1 MVWIEN
7 VRVMIEDRYFKEAG
21 RRETMITFKNVSK
34 QFPDGTTA
42 LKDINLHIEKGELL
56 TLIGPSGCGKTTT
69 MKMINRL
76 IEPSG
81 GQIYIDGTSIA
92 EQDPVELRRSIGY
105 VIQQIGLLP
114 HMTIAENIAL
124 IPKLKKWEKD
134 KIDARVDELLNLVGL
149 EPSTFRT
156 RYPLELSGGQQQRVG
171 VIRALAAEPP
181 VILMDEPFSALDP
194 ISREQLQDEL
204 IKLQKEIQKTIVFVT
219 HDMDEAMKIADRIA
233 IMKDGE
239 ILQLDTPDNILRH
252 PKNEFVR
259 DFVGD
264 ERIAKGQTPTA
275 NDLMIRK
282 VATVKESRGLAEAF
296 RLMKSERVDSL
307 VVTDPDHVYKGV
319 VTLDVVQQ
327 HYDDDSKRI
336 VDVMSEP
343 KPVSI
348 DTLYPEIAKRFA
360 EETLGM
366 IPVVNES
373 ILEGVITNGS
383 MMRGLA
389 GLDQVSQRKEG
400 ALNE

>member
-1 MVWIEN
+1 
-7 VRVMIEDRYFKEAG
+7 
-21 RRETMITFKNVSK
+21 MITFEHVSK
-34 QFPDGTTA
+34 KFADGTEA
-42 LKDINLHIEKGELL
+42 LKDINLHIEQGELL

-81 GQIYIDGTSIA
+81 GQISIDGKPISD
-92 EQDPVELRRSIGY
+92 QDPVELRRSIGY

-124 IPKLKKWEKD
+124 IPKLKKWDKS
-134 KIDARVDELLNLVGL
+134 KIDKRVDEMLNLVGL
-149 EPSTFRT
+149 EPSVFRS

-181 VILMDEPFSALDP
+181 IILMDEPFSALDP

-204 IKLQKEIQKTIVFVT
+204 VKLQKEIQKTIVFVT

-239 ILQLDTPDNILRH
+239 ILQLDTPDRLLRH

-259 DFVGD
+259 NFIGD
-264 ERIAKGQTPTA
+264 ERMAKGQAPTA
-275 NDLMIRK
+275 VDLMIQQ

-307 VVTDPDHVYKGV
+307 VVTGPEQQYKGV
-319 VTLDVVQQ
+319 VTLDQVQK
-327 HYDDDSKRI
+327 HYESDTKRI
-336 VDVMSEP
+336 ADVIERIEP
-343 KPVSI
+343 I
-348 DTLYPEIAKRFA
+348 QRNTLYPEIAKRFA
-360 EETLGM
+360 EKQPIS
-366 IPVVNES
+366 IPV
-373 ILEGVITNGS
+373 IEGEKLTGLVTRSS

-389 GLDQVSQRKEG
+389 GLEQLGYKEEEP
-400 ALNE
+400 LNE

>member
-1 MVWIEN
+1 
-7 VRVMIEDRYFKEAG
+7 
-21 RRETMITFKNVSK
+21 MITFEHISK
-34 QFPDGTTA
+34 KFPDGTEA

-81 GQIYIDGTSIA
+81 GQIYIDGQPIS
-92 EQDPVELRRSIGY
+92 ERDPVELRRSIGY

-124 IPKLKKWEKD
+124 IPNLKKWD
-134 KIDARVDELLNLVGL
+134 KNKINKRVDEMLHLVGL
-149 EPSTFRT
+149 EPSTFRS

-181 VILMDEPFSALDP
+181 IILMDEPFSALDP

-204 IKLQKEIQKTIVFVT
+204 VKLQKEIQKTIVFVT

-239 ILQLDTPDNILRH
+239 ILQLDTPDRLLRH

-259 DFVGD
+259 NFIGD
-264 ERIAKGQTPTA
+264 ERMAKGQAPSA
-275 NDLMIRK
+275 VDLMIRK
-282 VATVKESRGLAEAF
+282 VATIKENCGVAEAF

-307 VVTDPDHVYKGV
+307 VVTGPEQEYKGV
-319 VTLDVVQQ
+319 VAVDHVQK
-327 HYDDDSKRI
+327 YVDDDAKRI
-336 VDVMSEP
+336 QDVIEEIEP
-343 KPVSI
+343 ILPNV
-348 DTLYPEIAKRFA
+348 LYPEIAKRFA
-360 EETLGM
+360 ENHPIS
-366 IPVVNES
+366 IPVVE
-373 ILEGVITNGS
+373 EGKLVGLVTSNS

-389 GLDQVSQRKEG
+389 GLEQHSYREEG

>member
-1 MVWIEN
+1 
-7 VRVMIEDRYFKEAG
+7 
-21 RRETMITFKNVSK
+21 MITFEHISK
-34 QFPDGTTA
+34 KFADGTEA

-81 GQIYIDGTSIA
+81 GQIYIDGKPISD
-92 EQDPVELRRSIGY
+92 QDPVELRRSIGY

-124 IPKLKKWEKD
+124 IPKLKKWDKD
-134 KIDARVDELLNLVGL
+134 KIDKRVDEMLNLVGL
-149 EPSTFRT
+149 EPSIFRS

-181 VILMDEPFSALDP
+181 IILMDEPFSALDP

-204 IKLQKEIQKTIVFVT
+204 VKLQKEIQKTIVFVT

-239 ILQLDTPDNILRH
+239 ILQLDTPDRLLRH

-259 DFVGD
+259 NFIGD
-264 ERIAKGQTPTA
+264 ERMAKGQAPTA
-275 NDLMIRK
+275 VDLMIRK

-307 VVTDPDHVYKGV
+307 VVTGSEQEYIGV
-319 VTLDVVQQ
+319 VTLEQVQN
-327 HYDDDSKRI
+327 HYGDDGKRI
-336 VDVMSEP
+336 VDVIE
-343 KPVSI
+343 VIESI
-348 DTLYPEIAKRFA
+348 NESTLYPEIAKRFA
-360 EETLGM
+360 ENQPIS
-366 IPVVNES
+366 IPVVEDNKLTGLVTRS
-373 ILEGVITNGS
+373 S

-389 GLDQVSQRKEG
+389 GLEQYDQREEG
-400 ALNE
+400 SLNE

>member
-1 MVWIEN
+1 
-7 VRVMIEDRYFKEAG
+7 
-21 RRETMITFKNVSK
+21 MITFKNVSK

-76 IEPSG
+76 IEPTG
-81 GQIYIDGTSIA
+81 GQIYIDGIQIA

-114 HMTIAENIAL
+114 HMTIAENISL
-124 IPKLKKWEKD
+124 IPKLKKWEKN
-134 KIDARVDELLNLVGL
+134 KIDKRVDELLDLVGL
-149 EPSTFRT
+149 EPSTFRS

-181 VILMDEPFSALDP
+181 IILMDEPFSALDP

-239 ILQLDTPDNILRH
+239 ILQLDTPDRILRH

-264 ERIAKGQTPTA
+264 ERIAKGQTPSA
-275 NDLMIRK
+275 RDLMIRK
-282 VATVKESRGLAEAF
+282 VATVKDSRGLAEAF

-307 VVTDPDHVYKGV
+307 VVTGPEQVYQGV
-319 VTLDVVQQ
+319 ITLEVVQE
-327 HYDDDSKRI
+327 HYEDDSKRI

-343 KPVSI
+343 EPVTS
-348 DTLYPEIAKRFA
+348 DTVYPEIAKRFA
-360 EETLGM
+360 EETVKM
-366 IPVVNES
+366 IPVVNEKK
-373 ILEGVITNGS
+373 LEGVITNGS

>member
-1 MVWIEN
+1 
-7 VRVMIEDRYFKEAG
+7 
-21 RRETMITFKNVSK
+21 MITFEHVSK
-34 QFPDGTTA
+34 KFADGTEA
-42 LKDINLHIEKGELL
+42 LKDINLHIEQGELL

-81 GQIYIDGTSIA
+81 GQIYIDGKPISD
-92 EQDPVELRRSIGY
+92 QDPVELRRSIGY

-124 IPKLKKWEKD
+124 IPKLKKWDKS
-134 KIDARVDELLNLVGL
+134 KIDKRVDEMLNLVGL
-149 EPSTFRT
+149 DPSVFRS

-181 VILMDEPFSALDP
+181 IILMDEPFSALDP

-204 IKLQKEIQKTIVFVT
+204 VKLQKEIQKTIVFVT

-239 ILQLDTPDNILRH
+239 ILQLDTPDRLLRH

-259 DFVGD
+259 NFIGD
-264 ERIAKGQTPTA
+264 ERMAKGQAPTA
-275 NDLMIRK
+275 VDLMIQK

-307 VVTDPDHVYKGV
+307 VVTGAEQEYQGV
-319 VTLDVVQQ
+319 VTLEHVQK
-327 HYDDDSKRI
+327 HYESDTKRI
-336 VDVMSEP
+336 ADVIEWIEP
-343 KPVSI
+343 I
-348 DTLYPEIAKRFA
+348 QRNTLYPEIAKRFA
-360 EETLGM
+360 EKQPIS
-366 IPVVNES
+366 IPVV
-373 ILEGVITNGS
+373 EGEKLTGLVTRSS

-389 GLDQVSQRKEG
+389 GLEQLGYKEEEP
-400 ALNE
+400 LNEG

>member
-1 MVWIEN
+1 
-7 VRVMIEDRYFKEAG
+7 
-21 RRETMITFKNVSK
+21 MITFEHISK
-34 QFPDGTTA
+34 KFADGTEA

-81 GQIYIDGTSIA
+81 GQIYIDGKPISD
-92 EQDPVELRRSIGY
+92 QDPVELRRSIGY

-124 IPKLKKWEKD
+124 IPKLKKWDKD
-134 KIDARVDELLNLVGL
+134 KIDKRVDEMLNLVGL
-149 EPSTFRT
+149 EPSIFRS

-181 VILMDEPFSALDP
+181 IILMDEPFSALDP

-204 IKLQKEIQKTIVFVT
+204 VKLQKEIQKTIVFVT

-239 ILQLDTPDNILRH
+239 ILQLDTPDRLLRH

-259 DFVGD
+259 NFIGD
-264 ERIAKGQTPTA
+264 ERMAKGQAPTA
-275 NDLMIRK
+275 VDLMIRK

-296 RLMKSERVDSL
+296 RLMKSDRVDSL
-307 VVTDPDHVYKGV
+307 VVTGPEQEYIGV
-319 VTLDVVQQ
+319 VTLEQVQN
-327 HYDDDSKRI
+327 HYGDDGKRI
-336 VDVMSEP
+336 VDVIE
-343 KPVSI
+343 VIESI
-348 DTLYPEIAKRFA
+348 NENTLYPEIAKRFA
-360 EETLGM
+360 ENQPIS
-366 IPVVNES
+366 IPVVEDNKLTGLVTRS
-373 ILEGVITNGS
+373 S

-389 GLDQVSQRKEG
+389 GLEQYDQREEG
-400 ALNE
+400 SLNE